1 MADYYPIL
9 ARAVSRLATNN
20 APARQ
25 ELYEHARKVLAA
37 QLRRHDPQFSTP
49 ETISE
54 RIAFETAT
62 LRLEAEMRSL
72 GEKTHETFADHAPF
86 CNANDKPDIGSLL
99 SQPKHFWPAPNKLLT
114 PLGQLSVRVA
124 KLQQFEFV
132 SNRIASTERPQ
143 FIVRNVGPDLRG
155 LLGTERK
162 SGPCSRGRERPR
174 STMPPN

>member
-20 APARQ
+20 AQARQ

-54 RIAFETAT
+54 RIAFEAAT

-99 SQPKHFWPAPNKLLT
+99 SQPKHVWPVSDKLLT
-114 PLGQLSVRVA
+114 PLSQLSGRVA
-124 KLQQFEFV
+124 KLQQLRREFV
-132 SNRIASTERPQ
+132 GANA
-143 FIVRNVGPDLRG
+143 LR
-155 LLGTERK
+155 
-162 SGPCSRGRERPR
+162 
-174 STMPPN
+174 PPNDHKSV